1 MKIRNF
7 LIGILISLFA
17 QSIAIA
23 KPLPP
28 GTGASAPANILIML
42 DRTYSMLD
50 PLSGK
55 DNKKTGWLRRAIDVA
70 QGEHSSSSFVL
81 NGKDAGP
88 SYWKHNEDTFHMKGS
103 GVLSNKG
110 VLTKKATGLVF
121 DQPTS
126 MEGYKNGYLYFIS
139 TSYEATYGKTG
150 LLKPYLHLVSYDTKG
165 VVSNKAKAQ
174 DLAFFFTQYYAQSA
188 SGTENCS
195 AAKAKK
201 SKKGPVSSNYYTE
214 KGECFTYPGNP
225 TPNKDFYHGALAV
238 NGDILIFT
246 SEHTHLSFNLNSY
259 KDGKTKNHHLNNK
272 NYVNCSTSDT
282 NYKKYFANAEGIE
295 LVTETNKMT
304 YVYVKKYK
312 SNEIAKFKTSP
323 KGCVSGLSLI
333 HI

>member
-17 QSIAIA
+17 QSIVIA

-110 VLTKKATGLVF
+110 VLTKNATGLVF

-165 VVSNKAKAQ
+165 ELSSKAQ
-174 DLAFFFTQYYAQSA
+174 DFAFFFTQSYAQAA

-195 AAKAKK
+195 KAKAKK
-201 SKKGPVSSNYYTE
+201 SKKGPVPSNYYTD
-214 KGECFTYPGNP
+214 KGECFTYPGDP
-225 TPNKDFYHGALAV
+225 TPDKDFYHGALAV
-238 NGDILIFT
+238 NGDKLIFT

-295 LVTETNKMT
+295 LV
-304 YVYVKKYK
+304 
-312 SNEIAKFKTSP
+312 
-323 KGCVSGLSLI
+323 LSLI

>member
-17 QSIAIA
+17 QSIVIA

-70 QGEHSSSSFVL
+70 QGYHSSSSFVL

-88 SYWKHNEDTFHMKGS
+88 GYWKHNEDTFHMKGS

-165 VVSNKAKAQ
+165 ELSNKAQ
-174 DLAFFFTQYYAQSA
+174 DFAFFFTQS
-188 SGTENCS
+188 
-195 AAKAKK
+195 
-201 SKKGPVSSNYYTE
+201 
-214 KGECFTYPGNP
+214 
-225 TPNKDFYHGALAV
+225 
-238 NGDILIFT
+238 
-246 SEHTHLSFNLNSY
+246 
-259 KDGKTKNHHLNNK
+259 
-272 NYVNCSTSDT
+272 
-282 NYKKYFANAEGIE
+282 
-295 LVTETNKMT
+295 
-304 YVYVKKYK
+304 
-312 SNEIAKFKTSP
+312 
-323 KGCVSGLSLI
+323 LSLI